1 LVDLPYW
8 RGTVD
13 RAVGGK
19 LLYERSGLQQQNYC
33 RKIFET
39 NFDHFT
45 GKIFVIYDP
54 ALQRIR
60 LRFQFRIRNY
70 LAQIF
75 NNKKFVQ
82 KKILPFPFSMLEV
95 AFFPESWPQIF
106 FFLTFVLHFFVGSGS
121 KSGSGT
127 DRTSQKIGKNKALA
141 KRAGSRS
148 GSVIHCT
155 RFKMLR
161 IRNIALKNPF

>member
-1 LVDLPYW
+1 MYFESWKNVKNEKCYCVTLLIWLIKAPIWTPTFPSTTKKYLVDLPYW
-8 RGTVD
+8 RGTVH

-39 NFDHFT
+39 NFDHFM

-60 LRFQFRIRNY
+60 LRFQFRIRNH

-75 NNKKFVQ
+75 NNKKFV
-82 KKILPFPFSMLEV
+82 KKNIAFSVFNARSSIFPRKLASN
-95 AFFPESWPQIF
+95 
-106 FFLTFVLHFFVGSGS
+106 FFLTFVLNFFWVWV
-121 KSGSGT
+121 
-127 DRTSQKIGKNKALA
+127 QI
-141 KRAGSRS
+141 
-148 GSVIHCT
+148 
-155 RFKMLR
+155 RF
-161 IRNIALKNPF
+161 RNR